1 MEHEELTQPSNNETL
16 VHITLTYKTPSYT
29 YGMEISLLFCS
40 DIISASCLQRNHVNK
55 KKKNPWVLSDAFSTF
70 KTCAKDAFGTLQI

>member
-29 YGMEISLLFCS
+29 RHGNLSAFLQRYNFRLLF
-40 DIISASCLQRNHVNK
+40 AKKSCEQEEEESLG
-55 KKKNPWVLSDAFSTF
+55 A
-70 KTCAKDAFGTLQI
+70 